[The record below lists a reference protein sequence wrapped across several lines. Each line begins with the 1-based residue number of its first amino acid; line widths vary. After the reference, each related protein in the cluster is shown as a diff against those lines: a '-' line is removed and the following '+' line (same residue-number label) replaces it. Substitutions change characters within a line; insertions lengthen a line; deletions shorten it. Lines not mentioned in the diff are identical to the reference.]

1 MLNLKTLNGKL
12 DYSGAIFFTNNDYC
26 YNCKT
31 KRNKSKLIKRLNSSN
46 LQFKNI
52 CSNKKYSDNIAIY
65 YRNEQTYIVIYGTK
79 NLLFNSNLLDIL
91 DVINSKYFKYMK
103 ISNITSYKETRTK
116 L

>member
-12 DYSGAIFFTNNDYC
+12 DYSGVVFFTEKDYI
-26 YNCKT
+26 YNLKT
-31 KRNKSKLIKRLNSSN
+31 TRNKFKLIERLNSSN
-46 LQFKNI
+46 LQFNNI
-52 CSNKKYSDNIAIY
+52 RSTKKYSDNIAIY

-103 ISNITSYKETRTK
+103 ISTITSYKETRI
-116 L
+116 